1 MSELLD
7 IAFISGLIG
16 ATMRMATPII
26 FATLGEILSERAG
39 VLNLGIEGIMLM
51 GAMTGFLV
59 TFTSGS
65 IWLGVLAA
73 AGVGMLLGLLMAFLA
88 VYLGLSQHVSGLGI
102 TLFATGLAMF
112 VYRLHFGSPTVPPII
127 EPFKQISIPLLSKIP
142 VIGPGLFTQYSLTY
156 IAWLLIPILSILLY
170 RTKIG
175 LKIRTVGEN
184 PVVADTVGVNV
195 LLTRTLCLAAGGAL
209 MGVGGAFLTL
219 AHQNMFLIDVIGG
232 RGWVAIAM
240 VIFGNWDP
248 FKGALGALIFGF
260 LDGLQL
266 RLQGVGVDSLSADH
280 RGPDQCFPQ
289 SHRTGG
295 TAEALPP
302 GGKGRL
308 GRSNGDCRMSNAG
321 SGFPAANQSS

>member
-1 MSELLD
+1 MGEILN

-26 FATLGEILSERAG
+26 FATLGEILAERAG

-51 GAMTGFLV
+51 GAMTGFLF
-59 TFTSGS
+59 TFSSGS
-65 IWLGVLAA
+65 VWLGVFAA
-73 AGVGMLLGLLMAFLA
+73 ACVGMLLGLLMAWLS
-88 VYLGLSQHVSGLGI
+88 VHLGLSQHVSGLGI

-127 EPFKQISIPLLSKIP
+127 EPFKQVALPLLSKIP
-142 VIGPGLFTQYSLTY
+142 LIGPALFRQYSLTY
-156 IAWLLIPILSILLY
+156 IAWLLVPAMSILRY
-170 RTKIG
+170 KTKIG

-195 LLTRTLCLAAGGAL
+195 ALTRTLCLVAGGAF

-248 FKGALGALIFGF
+248 VKGTIGALIFGF

-266 RLQGVGVDSLSADH
+266 RLQNVGLVIPFHVFLMVPYLLTIFALIGVSRRATVPAGLLKPY
-280 RGPDQCFPQ
+280 R
-289 SHRTGG
+289 REEKGG
-295 TAEALPP
+295 
-302 GGKGRL
+302 
-308 GRSNGDCRMSNAG
+308 
-321 SGFPAANQSS
+321 

>member
-7 IAFISGLIG
+7 AAFISGLIG
-16 ATMRMATPII
+16 AMMRMATPII
-26 FATLGEILSERAG
+26 FATLGEILAERSG

-59 TFTSGS
+59 TFNSGS
-65 IWLGVLAA
+65 IWTGVLAA
-73 AGVGMLLGLLMAFLA
+73 AMVGMLLGLLMAFLA
-88 VYLGLSQHVSGLGI
+88 VNLGLSQHVSGLGI

-112 VYRLHFGSPTVPPII
+112 IYRLHFGSPTVPPTI
-127 EPFKQISIPLLSKIP
+127 EPFKQISLPLLAKIP
-142 VIGPGLFTQYSLTY
+142 IIGPGLFTQYSLTY
-156 IAWLLIPILSILLY
+156 FAWLLIPAMSILLY
-170 RTKIG
+170 KTRLG

-195 LLTRTLCLAAGGAL
+195 VLTRTLCLVFGGAL
-209 MGVGGAFLTL
+209 MGIGGAFLTL

-266 RLQGVGVDSLSADH
+266 RLQGLGIAISFHLFLMIPYLLTIV
-280 RGPDQCFPQ
+280 
-289 SHRTGG
+289 
-295 TAEALPP
+295 ALISVSRKASVPAGLLKP
-302 GGKGRL
+302 YRREEKG
-308 GRSNGDCRMSNAG
+308 
-321 SGFPAANQSS
+321 

>member
-1 MSELLD
+1 MGEMLD

-26 FATLGEILSERAG
+26 FATLGEILAERSG

-51 GAMTGFLV
+51 GAMTGFLI

-65 IWLGVLAA
+65 IWFGVLAA

-88 VYLGLSQHVSGLGI
+88 VNLGLSQHVSGLGI

-112 VYRLHFGSPTVPPII
+112 IYRLHFGSPTVPPII
-127 EPFKQISIPLLSKIP
+127 QPFKQIALPVLSKIP
-142 VIGPGLFTQYSLTY
+142 LIGPGLFTQYSLTY
-156 IAWLLIPILSILLY
+156 IAWILIPLMSILLY
-170 RTKIG
+170 KTKIG

-195 LLTRTLCLAAGGAL
+195 TLTRTLCLVAGGAL
-209 MGVGGAFLTL
+209 MGIGGSFLTL

-248 FKGALGALIFGF
+248 LKGTLGALIFGF

-266 RLQGVGVDSLSADH
+266 RLQGMGVAISFHVFLMIPYLLTIVALIGVSRRAAVPASLLKPY
-280 RGPDQCFPQ
+280 R
-289 SHRTGG
+289 REEKGG
-295 TAEALPP
+295 
-302 GGKGRL
+302 
-308 GRSNGDCRMSNAG
+308 
-321 SGFPAANQSS
+321 

>member
-7 IAFISGLIG
+7 VAFISGLIG

-26 FATLGEILSERAG
+26 FATLGEILAERSG

-59 TFTSGS
+59 TFNSGS
-65 IWLGVLAA
+65 IWAGVLAA
-73 AGVGMLLGLLMAFLA
+73 AMIGMLLGLLMAFLA
-88 VYLGLSQHVSGLGI
+88 VNLGLSQHVAGLGI

-112 VYRLHFGSPTVPPII
+112 IYRLHFGSPTVPPTID
-127 EPFKQISIPLLSKIP
+127 PFKQITLPLLSKIP
-142 VIGPGLFTQYSLTY
+142 IIGPGLFTQYSLTY
-156 IAWLLIPILSILLY
+156 IAWLLIPAMSILLY
-170 RTKIG
+170 KTRLG

-195 LLTRTLCLAAGGAL
+195 TLTRTLCLVFGGAL
-209 MGVGGAFLTL
+209 MGIGGAFLTL
-219 AHQNMFLIDVIGG
+219 AHQNMFLIDVVGG

-266 RLQGVGVDSLSADH
+266 RLQGLGIAISFHLFLMIPYLLTIIALISVSRRAAVPAGLLKPY
-280 RGPDQCFPQ
+280 R
-289 SHRTGG
+289 REEKGG
-295 TAEALPP
+295 
-302 GGKGRL
+302 
-308 GRSNGDCRMSNAG
+308 
-321 SGFPAANQSS
+321 

>member
-59 TFTSGS
+59 TFASGS

-112 VYRLHFGSPTVPPII
+112 IYRLHFGSPTVPPII

-195 LLTRTLCLAAGGAL
+195 LLTRTLCLVAGGAL

-232 RGWVAIAM
+232 RGWAAIAM

-266 RLQGVGVDSLSADH
+266 RLQGVGIAVSFHLFLMIPYLLTIVALISVSRKATVPAGLLKPY
-280 RGPDQCFPQ
+280 R
-289 SHRTGG
+289 REEKGG
-295 TAEALPP
+295 
-302 GGKGRL
+302 
-308 GRSNGDCRMSNAG
+308 
-321 SGFPAANQSS
+321 

>member
-1 MSELLD
+1 MNELLD
-7 IAFISGLIG
+7 IVFISGLIG

-65 IWLGVLAA
+65 IWLGVLAG

-112 VYRLHFGSPTVPPII
+112 IYRLHFGSPTVPPII
-127 EPFKQISIPLLSKIP
+127 QPFKQITIPLLSKIP

-156 IAWLLIPILSILLY
+156 IAWLLIPALSILLY
-170 RTKIG
+170 KTKIG

-195 LLTRTLCLAAGGAL
+195 LLTRTLCLVAGGAL
-209 MGVGGAFLTL
+209 MGIGGAFLTL

-248 FKGALGALIFGF
+248 LKGAFGALIFGF
-260 LDGLQL
+260 LDALQL
-266 RLQGVGVDSLSADH
+266 RLQGLGIAVSFHIFLMIPYLLTIVALISVSRKASIPASLLKPY
-280 RGPDQCFPQ
+280 R
-289 SHRTGG
+289 REEKGG
-295 TAEALPP
+295 
-302 GGKGRL
+302 
-308 GRSNGDCRMSNAG
+308 
-321 SGFPAANQSS
+321 

>member
-7 IAFISGLIG
+7 VAFISGLIG
-16 ATMRMATPII
+16 AMMRMATPII
-26 FATLGEILSERAG
+26 FATLGEILAERSG

-59 TFTSGS
+59 TFSSGS
-65 IWLGVLAA
+65 IWAGVLAA
-73 AGVGMLLGLLMAFLA
+73 AMVGMLLGLLMAFLA
-88 VYLGLSQHVSGLGI
+88 VNLGLSQHVSGLGI

-112 VYRLHFGSPTVPPII
+112 IYRLHFGSPTVPPTV
-127 EPFKQISIPLLSKIP
+127 EPFRQMTLPVLSKIP
-142 VIGPGLFTQYSLTY
+142 IIGPGLFTQYSLTY
-156 IAWLLIPILSILLY
+156 IAWLLIPAMSILLY
-170 RTKIG
+170 KTRLG

-195 LLTRTLCLAAGGAL
+195 TLTRTLCLVFGGAL
-209 MGVGGAFLTL
+209 MGIGGAFLTL

-266 RLQGVGVDSLSADH
+266 RLQGMGIAISFHLFLMIPYLLTIVALISVSRRAAVPAGLLKPY
-280 RGPDQCFPQ
+280 R
-289 SHRTGG
+289 REEKGG
-295 TAEALPP
+295 
-302 GGKGRL
+302 
-308 GRSNGDCRMSNAG
+308 
-321 SGFPAANQSS
+321 

>member
-26 FATLGEILSERAG
+26 FATLGEILTERAG

-59 TFTSGS
+59 TFSSGS
-65 IWLGVLAA
+65 VWAGVLAA
-73 AGVGMLLGLLMAFLA
+73 AMVGMLLGLLMAVLA
-88 VYLGLSQHVSGLGI
+88 VNLGLSQHVSGLGI

-112 VYRLHFGSPTVPPII
+112 VYRLHFGSPTVPPTIQ
-127 EPFKQISIPLLSKIP
+127 PFKQIALPLLSKIP
-142 VIGPGLFTQYSLTY
+142 LIGPGLFTQYSLTY
-156 IAWLLIPILSILLY
+156 FAWLLIPAMSILLY
-170 RTKIG
+170 KTRLG

-195 LLTRTLCLAAGGAL
+195 SLTRTLCLVCGGAL

-248 FKGALGALIFGF
+248 LKGAVGALMFGF

-266 RLQGVGVDSLSADH
+266 RLQGLGIAISFHLFLMI
-280 RGPDQCFPQ
+280 PYLL
-289 SHRTGG
+289 TIL
-295 TAEALPP
+295 ALISVSRRAAVPAGLLKP
-302 GGKGRL
+302 YRREEKG
-308 GRSNGDCRMSNAG
+308 
-321 SGFPAANQSS
+321 

>member
-7 IAFISGLIG
+7 VAFISGLIG

-26 FATLGEILSERAG
+26 FATLGEILAERSG

-59 TFTSGS
+59 TYNSGS
-65 IWLGVLAA
+65 IWAGVLAA
-73 AGVGMLLGLLMAFLA
+73 AMIGMLLGLLMAFLA
-88 VYLGLSQHVSGLGI
+88 VNLGLSQHVAGLGI

-112 VYRLHFGSPTVPPII
+112 IYRLHFGSPTVPPII
-127 EPFKQISIPLLSKIP
+127 DPFKQITLPVLSEIPI
-142 VIGPGLFTQYSLTY
+142 IGPGLFTQYSLTY
-156 IAWLLIPILSILLY
+156 IAWLLIPAMSILLY
-170 RTKIG
+170 KTRLG

-195 LLTRTLCLAAGGAL
+195 TLTRTLCLVFGGAL
-209 MGVGGAFLTL
+209 MGIGGAFLTL

-248 FKGALGALIFGF
+248 FKGALGALMFGF

-266 RLQGVGVDSLSADH
+266 RLQGLGIAVSFHLFLMIPYLLTIVALISVSRRASVPASLLKPY
-280 RGPDQCFPQ
+280 R
-289 SHRTGG
+289 R
-295 TAEALPP
+295 EE
-302 GGKGRL
+302 KG
-308 GRSNGDCRMSNAG
+308 
-321 SGFPAANQSS
+321 

>member
-1 MSELLD
+1 MNELLD
-7 IAFISGLIG
+7 IVFISGLIG

-65 IWLGVLAA
+65 IWLGVLAG

-112 VYRLHFGSPTVPPII
+112 IYRLHFGAPTVPPII
-127 EPFKQISIPLLSKIP
+127 EPFKQITIPLLSKIP

-156 IAWLLIPILSILLY
+156 IAWLLIPALSILLY
-170 RTKIG
+170 KTKIG

-195 LLTRTLCLAAGGAL
+195 LLTRTLCLVAGGAL
-209 MGVGGAFLTL
+209 MGIGGAFLTL

-248 FKGALGALIFGF
+248 LKGAFGALIFGF
-260 LDGLQL
+260 LDALQL
-266 RLQGVGVDSLSADH
+266 RLQGLGIAVSFHIFLMIPYLLTIVALISVSRKASIPASLLKPY
-280 RGPDQCFPQ
+280 R
-289 SHRTGG
+289 REEKGG
-295 TAEALPP
+295 
-302 GGKGRL
+302 
-308 GRSNGDCRMSNAG
+308 
-321 SGFPAANQSS
+321 

>member
-26 FATLGEILSERAG
+26 FATLGEIISERAG

-59 TFTSGS
+59 TFSSGS

-112 VYRLHFGSPTVPPII
+112 IYRLHFGSPTVPPII
-127 EPFKQISIPLLSKIP
+127 QPFKQVTIPLLSKIP

-156 IAWLLIPILSILLY
+156 MAWLLIPIISIVLY

-195 LLTRTLCLAAGGAL
+195 LLTRTLCLVAGGAF

-248 FKGALGALIFGF
+248 LKGAFGALIFGF

-266 RLQGVGVDSLSADH
+266 RLQGMGIAVSFHIFLMIPYLLTIVALISVSRKASVPAGLLKPY
-280 RGPDQCFPQ
+280 R
-289 SHRTGG
+289 REEKGG
-295 TAEALPP
+295 
-302 GGKGRL
+302 
-308 GRSNGDCRMSNAG
+308 
-321 SGFPAANQSS
+321 

>member
-7 IAFISGLIG
+7 IAFISGLMG

-59 TFTSGS
+59 TFNSGS

-112 VYRLHFGSPTVPPII
+112 IYRLHFGSPTVPPII

-170 RTKIG
+170 RTKVG

-195 LLTRTLCLAAGGAL
+195 LLTRTLCVVAGGAL
-209 MGVGGAFLTL
+209 MGIGGAFLTL

-248 FKGALGALIFGF
+248 FKGAVGALIFGF

-266 RLQGVGVDSLSADH
+266 RLQGVGVAVSFHLFLMIPYLLTIVALISVSRKATVPAGLLKPY
-280 RGPDQCFPQ
+280 R
-289 SHRTGG
+289 REEKGG
-295 TAEALPP
+295 
-302 GGKGRL
+302 
-308 GRSNGDCRMSNAG
+308 
-321 SGFPAANQSS
+321 

>member
-1 MSELLD
+1 MSELLN
-7 IAFISGLIG
+7 IAFVSGLIG
-16 ATMRMATPII
+16 AMMRMATPII
-26 FATLGEILSERAG
+26 FATLGEILAERSG

-59 TFTSGS
+59 TFASGS

-73 AGVGMLLGLLMAFLA
+73 AAVGMLLGLLMAFLA
-88 VYLGLSQHVSGLGI
+88 VNLGLSQHVSGLGI
-102 TLFATGLAMF
+102 TLFSTGLAMF
-112 VYRLHFGSPTVPPII
+112 IYRLHFGSPTVPPII
-127 EPFKQISIPLLSKIP
+127 EPFKQIALPVLSKIP

-156 IAWLLIPILSILLY
+156 IAWILIPAMSILLY
-170 RTKIG
+170 KTRLG

-195 LLTRTLCLAAGGAL
+195 TLTRTLCLVAGGAL
-209 MGVGGAFLTL
+209 MGVGGSFLTL

-248 FKGALGALIFGF
+248 LKGTIGALIFGF

-266 RLQGVGVDSLSADH
+266 RLQGMGVAVSFHIFLMIPYLLTIIALISVSRKAAVPASLLKPY
-280 RGPDQCFPQ
+280 R
-289 SHRTGG
+289 REEKGG
-295 TAEALPP
+295 
-302 GGKGRL
+302 
-308 GRSNGDCRMSNAG
+308 
-321 SGFPAANQSS
+321 